1 MSCMRGRTVTS
12 TIHVFLGAALA
23 LPFIALGWAFASSMR
38 MADSTNAVLLILLAV
53 VTAGLAVA
61 VLTAP
66 PVRQLEVAAAR
77 LLLGAE
83 VPDVRHPR
91 SWDSR
96 LRGLGWFVLNT
107 VAGSMAALVL
117 ITGVPMAAGLFAFP
131 FLDGARLRYGTAQD
145 AVIEAG
151 GGWSA
156 AWAVPVGVFVGAATI
171 AFLVGTGAVLRRA
184 APAFLGPT
192 PADRLALAQSR
203 ELELAARNELA
214 RELHDS
220 VGHALTA
227 MLMQAT
233 AAGRIADTRGGADAA
248 VRDSLAAI
256 EYTGRAALGE
266 LDRMLGLLRD
276 APADAGQTRTLADVH
291 SLAGNAPV
299 PVEVTEEGDA
309 RSLPP
314 RVSAEAYRIVQE
326 GVTNAARYGAGT
338 VRVRL
343 VATPEELTVTVRN
356 TIRARDPVARDGHGL
371 NGIRERLLLLGGELD
386 AGEHSGEWVLRA
398 LLPVARR
405 PA

>member
-1 MSCMRGRTVTS
+1 M
-12 TIHVFLGAALA
+12 FLGAALA
-23 LPFIALGWAFASSMR
+23 LPFFALGWAFASSMR
-38 MADSTNAVLLILLAV
+38 LADSTNAVLLILLAGI
-53 VTAGLAVA
+53 TAGLAVA

-83 VPDVRHPR
+83 LPDVRLPR

-96 LRGLGWFVLNT
+96 LRGLGWFALNT

-151 GGWSA
+151 GGWGA

-171 AFLVGTGAVLRRA
+171 AFLVGIGAVLRRV
-184 APAFLGPT
+184 APVFLGPT
-192 PADRLALAQSR
+192 PADRLALAQAR
-203 ELELAARNELA
+203 ERELAARNELA

-233 AAGRIADTRGGADAA
+233 AAGRIADTRGGVNVA
-248 VRDSLAAI
+248 VRDSLASI
-256 EYTGRAALGE
+256 ESTGRAALGE
-266 LDRMLGLLRD
+266 LDHMLGLLRD
-276 APADAGQTRTLADVH
+276 APTAGQMRTLADVH
-291 SLAGNAPV
+291 SLADNAPV

-309 RSLPP
+309 RSLPL
-314 RVSAEAYRIVQE
+314 RVSAEAFRIVQE
-326 GVTNAARYGAGT
+326 GVTNAARYGAGA
-338 VRVRL
+338 VRVTL
-343 VATPEELTVTVRN
+343 AVTPEELTITVRN
-356 TIRARDPVARDGHGL
+356 TIRARHAVGRDGHGL
-371 NGIRERLLLLGGELD
+371 NGIRERLLLLGGELE
-386 AGEHSGEWVLRA
+386 AGERAGEWVLRA